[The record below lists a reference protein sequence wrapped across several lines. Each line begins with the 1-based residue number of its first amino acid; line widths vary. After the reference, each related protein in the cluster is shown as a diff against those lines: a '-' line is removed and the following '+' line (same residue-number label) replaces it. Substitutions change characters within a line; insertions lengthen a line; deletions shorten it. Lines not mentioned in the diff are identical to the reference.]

1 MASFRRDTEVDNI
14 SHMTA
19 KDYGDVVGQAV
30 EWVREQ
36 FDEPASASQ
45 PVVQLP
51 RLAA

>member
-1 MASFRRDTEVDNI
+1 EDI
-14 SHMTA
+14 IHLTA

-36 FDEPASASQ
+36 FDEPAAVDR
-45 PVVQLP
+45 PIAQLP